1 MRSAYKAG
9 QIPKKTE
16 KEKNQKSRLINQKE
30 YEIMTQEER
39 KLELNKLDAI
49 ESNDKSSLERVDAA
63 DVAILAIII

>member
-1 MRSAYKAG
+1 
-9 QIPKKTE
+9 
-16 KEKNQKSRLINQKE
+16 
-30 YEIMTQEER
+30 MTQEER